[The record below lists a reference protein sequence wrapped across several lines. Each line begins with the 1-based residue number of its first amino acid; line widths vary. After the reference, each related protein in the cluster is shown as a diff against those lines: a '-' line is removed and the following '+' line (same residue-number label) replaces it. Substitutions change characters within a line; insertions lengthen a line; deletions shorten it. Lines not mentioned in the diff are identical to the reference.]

1 MHQEQFI
8 ENNNDKILKVIT
20 AVKTLILV
28 FAALTYIFESLT
40 LAVLILL
47 VYVIVHFLTLSFF
60 VEYEYELTEDELD
73 LSKIMSKK
81 KRKLIKTINLR
92 NAEFFKDAS
101 EFSPQ
106 RYSNVKVVKLYTKE
120 YVNKEKQV
128 ILINESGDM
137 RAYELSL
144 KDDLKKAIERI
155 KRRG

>member
-8 ENNNDKILKVIT
+8 ENNNDKILKVVT